1 MIGDSTD
8 STDSSVTLSSQST
21 IGAEMEEEEEHTI
34 LTVEEVPD
42 STMENYEAE
51 ESDTSSQMVI
61 RMELEKKFLHKQV
74 IESTYD

>member
-1 MIGDSTD
+1 
-8 STDSSVTLSSQST
+8 
-21 IGAEMEEEEEHTI
+21 MEEEEEHTI

-51 ESDTSSQMVI
+51 ESDTSSQMVM

-74 IESTYD
+74 IESTYDWLLYILP

>member
-1 MIGDSTD
+1 
-8 STDSSVTLSSQST
+8 
-21 IGAEMEEEEEHTI
+21 MEEEEEHTI

-51 ESDTSSQMVI
+51 ESDTSSQMVM

>member
-1 MIGDSTD
+1 
-8 STDSSVTLSSQST
+8 
-21 IGAEMEEEEEHTI
+21 MEEEEEHTI

-51 ESDTSSQMVI
+51 ESDTSSQMVM

-74 IESTYD
+74 IESTYDRLLYILP